1 MVNNEIFEIEN
12 EEEIEEVEVLGKC
25 PICGKVCT
33 EENEDEFREVY
44 FSETDSYEYVCE
56 DCKDNGYYSFCDA
69 CQGDYPCV
77 RPDDEFT
84 FAWDSDQFGNPE
96 EGSLCKWGIEEWN
109 IPKCEKCGC
118 YCFESVLSKDGLCP
132 DCEYDRIE
140 EERI

>member
-44 FSETDSYEYVCE
+44 FSRTDSYEYVCE
-56 DCKDNGYYSFCDA
+56 DCKDIGYYSFCDA

-77 RPDDEFT
+77 RPNSEFVEV
-84 FAWDSDQFGNPE
+84 WEDSYLGGVE
-96 EGSLCKWGIEEWN
+96 KTYVCKSIIRDYNGYE
-109 IPKCEKCGC
+109 KCERCGI
-118 YCFESVLSKDGLCP
+118 YCNISILEDSGLCP
-132 DCEYDRIE
+132 DCEE
-140 EERI
+140 EAEDED

>member
-1 MVNNEIFEIEN
+1 MVNNEIFEVEK
-12 EEEIEEVEVLGKC
+12 EEEVEVLGKC

-77 RPDDEFT
+77 RPDSEFVEVWED
-84 FAWDSDQFGNPE
+84 AYFGGVEKNYV
-96 EGSLCKWGIEEWN
+96 CKSIIRDTDCYE
-109 IPKCEKCGC
+109 KCEKCGV
-118 YCFESVLSKDGLCP
+118 YCTKTILDESGLCP
-132 DCEYDRIE
+132 DCEE
-140 EERI
+140 EAEEDED